1 MKRRDFV
8 KTAAASACSVFLPDS
23 IKASAPCEKMIW
35 ATFAE
40 ISGNCGCHKDWLT
53 KVTCADAV
61 WRRFTDDAAAS
72 GANAVVIR
80 IGDGMVFPSHPELAI
95 EGSWSVAKMK
105 AELKRLRGIGLEPI
119 PKLNFSAAH
128 DNWLHD
134 YNFMVSSKTYLSVV
148 SDLIRDTCEIF
159 DGPRLFHIGM
169 DEERYDLQQGY
180 RTAVVRSW
188 QDQWWDDLLHM
199 VAQCEKN
206 GARAW
211 MWSDFGWHHY
221 DCFFKRMPKSVVQ
234 SNWYYGRD
242 FTYDPTFNSAMANLA
257 KPSDNVKLR
266 TKFYVDLA
274 KAGYDQIPCG
284 SNWLV
289 SNDAWE
295 VNFPR
300 TVKFCSEHIPAERLK
315 GFLMAPW
322 FGTTEENSAKLMES
336 NRILREAKKLYVR
349 NA

>member
-1 MKRRDFV
+1 
-8 KTAAASACSVFLPDS
+8 
-23 IKASAPCEKMIW
+23 
-35 ATFAE
+35 
-40 ISGNCGCHKDWLT
+40 
-53 KVTCADAV
+53 
-61 WRRFTDDAAAS
+61 
-72 GANAVVIR
+72 
-80 IGDGMVFPSHPELAI
+80 
-95 EGSWSVAKMK
+95 
-105 AELKRLRGIGLEPI
+105 
-119 PKLNFSAAH
+119 
-128 DNWLHD
+128 
-134 YNFMVSSKTYLSVV
+134 
-148 SDLIRDTCEIF
+148 
-159 DGPRLFHIGM
+159 
-169 DEERYDLQQGY
+169 
-180 RTAVVRSW
+180 
-188 QDQWWDDLLHM
+188 
-199 VAQCEKN
+199 
-206 GARAW
+206 

-234 SNWYYGRD
+234 FNWYYGRD
-242 FTYDPTFNSAMANLA
+242 FTYDPTFNSATANLA

-284 SNWLV
+284 SNWQI